1 MQTVVRQTWTGCILG
16 LRLQAHSSRASVLHC
31 PSSRRQLCFQ
41 PRLLH
46 HMEFARPAKR
56 QCIGLVV
63 ADTRADSTATLSAES
78 PEQEQQLQQTIVAVK
93 STTPELQARKSKVLP
108 VPQLVAPGSWS
119 YKLDIWDCAALL
131 VDKPQTWTS
140 FDVCGKLKGVLKVKK
155 ASLLCKTLYSSQLPA
170 THSPALCTLSTS
182 QSVPTLNC
190 SWSNQLHHCCTWQ
203 RLSQHLSV
211 PRSAHTGSWMAGC
224 VPVWSADVLHL
235 IIMVLQIGH
244 AGTLDP
250 MATGLLIIC
259 TGKATKSIDSFQ
271 AMHKEYSGTMKLG
284 EATNSYDADGDITD
298 TLPWDHLTLKQ
309 LQQEAQTKF
318 LGDLQQI
325 PPMFSALRVK
335 GKRLYESAREGIVV
349 ERAARP
355 VQVSQFDITRDAEDP
370 QKIHFYIACSKGTYI
385 RSLAHDLGQAVGSAA
400 HLVVLRREA
409 IGKYNVKDAWTVD
422 QLQATFGAPK
432 HTTGTRRK
440 AVVSHGNALKSDKMQ
455 QSSVDDIRKLARSKE
470 DTPAS
475 SSIATA

>member
-1 MQTVVRQTWTGCILG
+1 
-16 LRLQAHSSRASVLHC
+16 
-31 PSSRRQLCFQ
+31 
-41 PRLLH
+41 
-46 HMEFARPAKR
+46 MEFARPAKR
-56 QCIGLVV
+56 HCIGLVV
-63 ADTRADSTATLSAES
+63 ADTRADSTATLSTES
-78 PEQEQQLQQTIVAVK
+78 PKQQQQLQQTIVTVK

-108 VPQLVAPGSWS
+108 VPQLVARGLWS
-119 YKLDIWDCAALL
+119 HKPDIWDCAALL

-155 ASLLCKTLYSSQLPA
+155 
-170 THSPALCTLSTS
+170 
-182 QSVPTLNC
+182 
-190 SWSNQLHHCCTWQ
+190 
-203 RLSQHLSV
+203 
-211 PRSAHTGSWMAGC
+211 
-224 VPVWSADVLHL
+224 
-235 IIMVLQIGH
+235 IGH

-259 TGKATKSIDSFQ
+259 TGRGTKSIDSFQ

-284 EATNSYDADGDITD
+284 EATNSYDADGDITE
-298 TLPWDHLTLKQ
+298 TLPWDHLTLEQ

-335 GKRLYESAREGIVV
+335 GKRLYESAREGIIV

-355 VQVSQFDITRDAEDP
+355 VQVSQFDLTRDAEDP

-385 RSLAHDLGQAVGSAA
+385 RSLAHDLGQTVGSAA
-400 HLVVLRREA
+400 HLVALRREA

-432 HTTGTRRK
+432 RATGTEST
-440 AVVSHGNALKSDKMQ
+440 ASAFASPGNATKSDEVQ
-455 QSSVDDIRKLARSKE
+455 QTTVALARSKE
-470 DTPAS
+470 DTS
-475 SSIATA
+475 NT

>member
-1 MQTVVRQTWTGCILG
+1 
-16 LRLQAHSSRASVLHC
+16 
-31 PSSRRQLCFQ
+31 
-41 PRLLH
+41 
-46 HMEFARPAKR
+46 MEFARPAKR

-155 ASLLCKTLYSSQLPA
+155 
-170 THSPALCTLSTS
+170 
-182 QSVPTLNC
+182 
-190 SWSNQLHHCCTWQ
+190 
-203 RLSQHLSV
+203 
-211 PRSAHTGSWMAGC
+211 
-224 VPVWSADVLHL
+224 
-235 IIMVLQIGH
+235 IGH